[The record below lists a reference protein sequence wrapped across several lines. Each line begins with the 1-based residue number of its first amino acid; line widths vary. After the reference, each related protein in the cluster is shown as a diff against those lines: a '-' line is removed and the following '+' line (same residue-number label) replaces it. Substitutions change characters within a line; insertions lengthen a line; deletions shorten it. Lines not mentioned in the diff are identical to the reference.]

1 MTAETQNGGLQPAA
15 SRHQNVDLLQYP
27 STASERQVQFLTC
40 HFGLSP
46 CIAQE
51 VARLCFGEA
60 RDD

>member
-1 MTAETQNGGLQPAA
+1 MKAEMQNGGLHPAA
-15 SRHQNVDLLQYP
+15 SRVQHIDLLEHP

-40 HFGLSP
+40 RFGLSP